1 MGPTPATLATSRIPT
16 EEVIQFS
23 FSMHKT
29 LRKELAR
36 LADGADMPM
45 RAYVLFALR
54 GKGLYVTDEDL
65 VDQRKQR
72 GRER

>member
-1 MGPTPATLATSRIPT
+1 MR
-16 EEVIQFS
+16 
-23 FSMHKT
+23 KT

-36 LADGADMPM
+36 LADDADMPM
-45 RAYVLFALR
+45 RAYVLLALR
-54 GKGLYVTDEDL
+54 GKGLNVTDEDL